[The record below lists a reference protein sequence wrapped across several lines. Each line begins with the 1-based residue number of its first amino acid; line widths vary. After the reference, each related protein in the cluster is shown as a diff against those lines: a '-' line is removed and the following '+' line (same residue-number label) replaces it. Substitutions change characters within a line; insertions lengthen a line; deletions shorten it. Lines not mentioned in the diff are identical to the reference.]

1 MSFTDCELRTYLV
14 GDASRPLEQNIE
26 TALSSDPELERRLMA
41 LDNVAASVRGTL
53 KIIPSAA
60 RLETLLQT
68 PKPTRVKSGSFWGV
82 SIAASILA
90 GIILGWSGKDYVI
103 DDQPTWQMEVAS
115 YQALYI
121 PQTIAHLDRDPVNLS
136 SQFKRASTA
145 LKLDLPQE
153 KLAEIEA
160 LTLFRAQVLGFQG
173 QPLIQIVYQS
183 ETGAPIALCII
194 AKDTQSKQTQI
205 TYARM
210 EGLASATWANDE
222 YEFFLIGGQDET
234 HIQSWA
240 NRFKSVFL

>member
-1 MSFTDCELRTYLV
+1 MSFTDRELKAYLA
-14 GDASRPLEQNIE
+14 GDASQPLEQSIE

-41 LDNVAASVRGTL
+41 LDNVAAFVRDTL

-68 PKPTRVKSGSFWGV
+68 PKPTRAKSGQFRGI

-90 GIILGWSGKDYVI
+90 GIVLGWSGKDYAV
-103 DDQPTWQMEVAS
+103 DKQSTWRMEVAS
-115 YQALYI
+115 YQALYT

-136 SQFKRASTA
+136 NQFKRASTA

-173 QPLIQIVYQS
+173 HPLIQIVYQS

-194 AKDTQSKQTQI
+194 AKDTAPEQTQI

-210 EGLASATWANDE
+210 QGLASATWANDK

-234 HIQSWA
+234 HIQNWA